1 MADTIT
7 QSSVVQI
14 TLVDAIGNR
23 QSFNI
28 DNPKSNISM
37 NQIKAALSPAILSG
51 YWYSKSAEQ
60 FVAVNSATVT
70 ESKKIKLD
78 NSDVVIEVTPASLNF
93 DASQA
98 TPSGT
103 VTVEGATVVGAYV
116 SQIVTSAPNATMY
129 ATTSGQTVTVQ
140 ANFPAGSP
148 AGTTAT
154 LYIVTD
160 ARTVTVPISVS

>member
-37 NQIKAALSPAILSG
+37 SQIKAALAPAISSG
-51 YWYSKSAEQ
+51 FWYSKSAEQ
-60 FVAVNSATVT
+60 FVAINSATVT

-78 NSDVVIEVTPASLNF
+78 NSDVVIEVTPASLTLNNET
-93 DASQA
+93 S
-98 TPSGT
+98 PKGT
-103 VTVEGATVVGAYV
+103 VTVEGATVMGAYI
-116 SQIVTSAPNATMY
+116 SQLVTTGTNATMY
-129 ATTSGQTVTVQ
+129 ATTSGQTVTVN
-140 ANFPAGSP
+140 ANFPSGGAQ
-148 AGTTAT
+148 GTTAT

-160 ARTVTVPISVS
+160 ARTVTVPVSIP